1 MTPASLL
8 ILLLLVPLVAMAIA
22 FVAPL
27 VGAKRGPLVAESA
40 HVVSITI
47 VAVIALSLAATI
59 LTEGQLLA
67 FRSWLYLDS
76 LAAILVAL
84 IGVIG
89 LLTGIYSLG
98 YVRHDLASGEISA
111 GQLCRYY
118 GFFNLFL
125 FTMLW
130 TVTANDIVMMWV
142 GIEATTLG
150 SAFLVGFYGRRASL
164 EAAWK
169 YVIICTVGVAF
180 ALYGTMLVYAEASA
194 VLADSHDASLWTEL
208 VRHAASL
215 NPGVM
220 RLAFVFVLIGFG
232 TKAGLFPMHAW
243 LADAHSEAPS
253 PVSALLSGVL
263 VNCALFVLIRYGAIT
278 TAATGP
284 GFPHALFLV
293 LGGLSV
299 AAGALLIFVQ
309 TDLKRLFAYS
319 TTENVGLIVLGLGI
333 GGPLGIAA
341 AILQMINHSLTKT
354 LLFCGSGNVLMKY
367 GTRDLRSIRGLSAVA
382 PASGTLLI
390 AGALALCGVPPFNIF
405 VSEFMLVT
413 AGLGAGYGW
422 LMVVCLLL
430 LTVTLAALLRLI
442 GGSLLGARPDGVPAG
457 EVSAFAI
464 APMAVLLALILLF
477 GVALPRPVARLVEN
491 AASVVLQSEVTAAV
505 RAPWQSTNR
514 DPIRTDDPLRAMAR
528 LSGRP

>member
-1 MTPASLL
+1 MTPANLMV
-8 ILLLLVPLVAMAIA
+8 LLLLVPIAATAVA
-22 FVAPL
+22 FVVPL
-27 VGAKRGPLVAESA
+27 LGLKRGPLVAEGA
-40 HVVSITI
+40 HVISIA
-47 VAVIALSLAATI
+47 VVVVIALSLAAMI
-59 LTEGQLLA
+59 LREGHLFA
-67 FRSWLYLDS
+67 VGSWLYLDP
-76 LAAILVAL
+76 LAAILVGL
-84 IGVIG
+84 IGVVG
-89 LLTGIYSLG
+89 LITGIYSLG
-98 YVRHDLASGEISA
+98 YVRHDLAAGEISTP
-111 GQLCRYY
+111 QLCRYY

-150 SAFLVGFYGRRASL
+150 SAFLVGFYRRRASL

-194 VLADSHDASLWTEL
+194 VLPDPHDASLWTSL
-208 VRHAASL
+208 ISHAASL

-243 LADAHSEAPS
+243 LPDAHSEAPS

-263 VNCALFVLIRYGAIT
+263 VNCALFVLLRYSAIT
-278 TAATGP
+278 TAATGSD
-284 GFPHALFLV
+284 FPHVLFLA

-333 GGPLGIAA
+333 GGPLGTAA

-382 PASGTLLI
+382 PASGVLLI
-390 AGALALCGVPPFNIF
+390 AGALALCGIPPFNIF

-422 LMVVCLLL
+422 LMVICLLL
-430 LTVTLAALLRLI
+430 LTITLAALLRLI
-442 GGSLLGARPDGVPAG
+442 GGSLLGSRPDGVPAG
-457 EVSAFAI
+457 EVSVFAT
-464 APMAVLLALILLF
+464 APMVVLLALILVF
-477 GVALPRPVARLVEN
+477 GVALPRPVARMVEN
-491 AASVVLQSEVTAAV
+491 AASVVLQSEVNAAV
-505 RAPWQSTNR
+505 RAPWQGAAR
-514 DPIRTDDPLRAMAR
+514 DEHADDPVRTGVQ